1 MPSSRCACG
10 RSGPLFGGSCLQ
22 CVGASRPRA
31 RHGDTGP
38 SLSTTF
44 ERTRALRS
52 KVEAKFLPLFDHLL
66 SLAENSLKHGHPTGA
81 GQELRRARKLAG
93 EAAPMRAAPKSQRVS
108 RTWLG
113 EKMAP
118 WGSDFSYGE
127 GSGSVGAVSS
137 FYISDE
143 VYPDRTV
150 VERAVRAIEE
160 DIPKAERGEH
170 GWTKRDAGQLRSIAS
185 GLRYFLR
192 TDYKS

>member
-1 MPSSRCACG
+1 
-10 RSGPLFGGSCLQ
+10 
-22 CVGASRPRA
+22 
-31 RHGDTGP
+31 
-38 SLSTTF
+38 
-44 ERTRALRS
+44 
-52 KVEAKFLPLFDHLL
+52 
-66 SLAENSLKHGHPTGA
+66 
-81 GQELRRARKLAG
+81 
-93 EAAPMRAAPKSQRVS
+93 MRAAPKSQRVS

-160 DIPKAERGEH
+160 DIPMAERGEH